1 MPQTPSPPPAAGPLP
16 GLRRTGRAIVLAAL
30 VLGVAAAWHWRAFLD
45 PKAIGAAIGGSPWAP
60 LIYLAAQMVASLVFI
75 PRTIF
80 GIVAGLL
87 FGIWWGLFWSAL
99 GSVVGAV
106 AGYLVARY
114 VNSGL
119 IDLEGMGFVGPLLE
133 RLERGGWRSVAALRL
148 IPIVPHSLANYAL
161 GLTRVPLGAYTF
173 GSFIGQLPM
182 TIAYVE
188 LGGAGQRLIFGGED
202 WIAPT
207 VIGFAALLFSTLIP
221 VLARRRAR
229 G

>member
-1 MPQTPSPPPAAGPLP
+1 MEKTPSLPPASPLLA
-16 GLRRTGRAIVLAAL
+16 LRRAGRAIVLVCL

-45 PKAIGAAIGGSPWAP
+45 PKAVSEAIGGSPWAP
-60 LIYLAAQMVASLVFI
+60 FVYLAAQVVASLVFI

-87 FGIWWGLFWSAL
+87 FGVWWGLFWSAL

-188 LGGAGQRLIFGGED
+188 LGGAGQRLIFGGAD

-207 VIGFAALLFSTLIP
+207 VIGLAALLLSTLIP